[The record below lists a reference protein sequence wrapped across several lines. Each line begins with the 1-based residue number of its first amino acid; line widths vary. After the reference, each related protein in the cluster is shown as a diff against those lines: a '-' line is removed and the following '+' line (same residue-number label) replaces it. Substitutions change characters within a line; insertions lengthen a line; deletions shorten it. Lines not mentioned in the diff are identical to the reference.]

1 MMRGLRQ
8 LTSFIQTIRSSIS
21 PLCLPSLLYE
31 CQLMVLIIVCISIM
45 RITTPDDMTLILVN
59 GFELVNRL

>member
-21 PLCLPSLLYE
+21 LCLPSLLYE

>member
-1 MMRGLRQ
+1 MMRGLRR

-21 PLCLPSLLYE
+21 LCLPSLLYE

>member
-1 MMRGLRQ
+1 MMRGLRR
-8 LTSFIQTIRSSIS
+8 LTSLIQTIRSSIS
-21 PLCLPSLLYE
+21 LCLPNLLYE
-31 CQLMVLIIVCISIM
+31 CQLMVLIIACISIM